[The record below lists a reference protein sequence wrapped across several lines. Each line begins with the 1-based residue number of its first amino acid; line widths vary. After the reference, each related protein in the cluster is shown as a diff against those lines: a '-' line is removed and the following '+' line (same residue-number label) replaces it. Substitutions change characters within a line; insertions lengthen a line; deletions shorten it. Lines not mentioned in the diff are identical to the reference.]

1 MGNTSSPP
9 KRQVLPMDRGL
20 PDDFTVDSAV
30 ALAVRAP
37 SVHNSQPWQWRLGD
51 RTLHLYADRERQ
63 LAGTDP
69 DGRDLMLSCG
79 AALHHLRVGFAAL
92 GWRAEVHRLPNP
104 AEPDH
109 LAAVELHRHE
119 PTQDD
124 IALAAAIPRRRTD
137 RRRHSSWS
145 VPRGDLELLAKRA
158 ADEGAIL
165 RPALDAAR
173 YQLAVAIKEAAA
185 AHAADPAYRTELA
198 AWSGRH
204 TAPDGVPSANAPAQ
218 DDTPGALPARAF
230 AEPRLEQPPGA
241 SEEDAETVLLV
252 LSTASDDPMSR
263 LRAGEATSAVLLT
276 ATSLGLA
283 TSPLTEP
290 LEITDTRRKVQDL
303 VTGGTYPQMVLRTGW
318 APINADPLPATPR
331 RNLGDVLRRL
341 GEPVNPPLRYQ
352 SH

>member
-1 MGNTSSPP
+1 
-9 KRQVLPMDRGL
+9 MDHGL
-20 PDDFTVDSAV
+20 PDDYTVDTAV

-37 SVHNSQPWQWRLGD
+37 SVHNSQPWQWRSGD
-51 RTLHLYADRERQ
+51 RTLHLYADRTR
-63 LAGTDP
+63 LLPGTDP
-69 DGRDLMLSCG
+69 DGRDLILSCG

-109 LAAVELHRHE
+109 LASIELHRHE
-119 PTQDD
+119 PTHHD

-145 VPRGDLELLAKRA
+145 VPTGHLETLARHA
-158 ADEGAIL
+158 ADEGTIL

-173 YQLAVAIKEAAA
+173 YHLARAITAAA
-185 AHAADPAYRTELA
+185 ETHAGDPAYRTELA

-230 AEPRLEQPPGA
+230 ADPLLRQPEHAPG
-241 SEEDAETVLLV
+241 DNDDTVLLV
-252 LSTASDDPMSR
+252 LSTASDDTMSR

-290 LEITDTRRKVQDL
+290 LEIADTRAKVRDL
-303 VTGGTYPQMVLRTGW
+303 VTGGTFPQMVLRTGW
-318 APINADPLPATPR
+318 APVNADPLPATPR
-331 RNLGDVLRRL
+331 RALADVLAPL
-341 GEPVNPPLRYQ
+341 GTPLSAEPRYQ